1 MPSTINLKRRITSI
15 KNTSQ
20 ITKAMEL
27 VSASKLKRAQDYAL
41 RSRDYYDLAHDLITR
56 LSAIEE
62 TERQPLFEKRKISKK
77 LYIVITSNSGLAGAY
92 NANVLKELTNRILE
106 DKQKNIKN
114 EVIVIGSKGANFVR
128 NLKDVELVGFYPQ
141 YGDNPSTGAILP
153 LLNSIIEKFKDK
165 KVDQVDLIYT
175 SFKSTI
181 SQTVSILQLLP
192 AIKMESSSTEK
203 VTKVSNFE
211 PDIETVIE
219 QITTRLVEAEIW
231 QAVLESL
238 ASEHAMRMMAMKN
251 ASDNAKD
258 LIEDYTLELNTIR
271 QASITQELAE
281 ISGGVEAL
289 KG

>member
-41 RSRDYYDLAHDLITR
+41 RSRDYYDLAHDLIMR

-106 DKQKNIKN
+106 DGQKSIKN

-128 NLKDVELVGFYPQ
+128 NLKEVELVGFYPQ
-141 YGDNPSTGAILP
+141 YGDNPNTGVILP

-165 KVDQVDLIYT
+165 KVDQIDLIYT

-181 SQTVSILQLLP
+181 SQTVTALQLLP
-192 AIKMESSSTEK
+192 AIKMEPSSTDK
-203 VTKVSNFE
+203 VTKFSNFE

>member
-41 RSRDYYDLAHDLITR
+41 RSRDYYDLAYDLITR

-62 TERQPLFEKRKISKK
+62 TERQPLFEKRKVSRK
-77 LYIVITSNSGLAGAY
+77 LYIIITSNSGLAGAY
-92 NANVLKELTNRILE
+92 NANVLKELTNRIFA
-106 DKQKNIKN
+106 DHQKNIKN

-128 NLKDVELVGFYPQ
+128 NLKEVELVGFYPQ
-141 YGDNPSTGAILP
+141 YGDSPSTSSILP
-153 LLNSIIEKFKDK
+153 LLNTIIEKFKDK

-181 SQTVSILQLLP
+181 SQFVSNLQLLP
-192 AIKMESSSTEK
+192 AIKMENNANQE

-219 QITTRLVEAEIW
+219 QIVTRLIEAEIW
-231 QAVLESL
+231 QAVLEAL
-238 ASEHAMRMMAMKN
+238 ASEHAMRMLAMKN

-258 LIEDYTLELNTIR
+258 LIDDYTLELNTIR